1 MPDAGRKRETEDAC
15 VRVARLCD
23 GGEGGG
29 GGGVG
34 RGTSGTTR
42 ERVHAIE
49 REREREREGE
59 SESGRERVRLLKRA
73 AVLSAPIDYGA
84 GKVEAHRAKT
94 LREKNYPMEPIRHPR
109 ELSSA
114 RVRASTY
121 ARKSVIFG

>member
-49 REREREREGE
+49 RERERERER
-59 SESGRERVRLLKRA
+59 GRERKRQGEGEVTQTSGCIKCAYRLR
-73 AVLSAPIDYGA
+73 
-84 GKVEAHRAKT
+84 R
-94 LREKNYPMEPIRHPR
+94 
-109 ELSSA
+109 
-114 RVRASTY
+114 
-121 ARKSVIFG
+121 RKSRGASR